1 MLDQGRSKNRDHTP
15 DSGGNEAADRQKKS
29 MPPQLKQQSSAY
41 EQSPFNNMDSFMGT
55 EGQGQPGKADYVL
68 PQFLP
73 HSNDDTNRNRVSD
86 GTPLMYGGDVSRDED
101 PNFNMQR
108 TNTNQLGIRG

>member
-55 EGQGQPGKADYVL
+55 EG
-68 PQFLP
+68 
-73 HSNDDTNRNRVSD
+73 
-86 GTPLMYGGDVSRDED
+86 
-101 PNFNMQR
+101 
-108 TNTNQLGIRG
+108 